1 MRAWREFFSRRLAEI
16 SFYIGLDAVTA
27 AATYIVSYGEPGL
40 YPGQLMVRMLGAML
54 LVNGLVG
61 GPDTMMYWKESG
73 RRIEAEKERDAA
85 VARSEKVVQERNEA
99 EAKAA
104 QERNEAEAK
113 AAQERNEAEAKA
125 AQERAGLEKQVAER
139 DQEIQ
144 ALRAQIDEIQ
154 NERNQR
160 RRARRRRLRDV
171 V

>member
-85 VARSEKVVQERNEA
+85 VARAEKDAARAEKAVARAEKA
-99 EAKAA
+99 EADAARERAAREKQTAA
-104 QERNEAEAK
+104 Q
-113 AAQERNEAEAKA
+113 
-125 AQERAGLEKQVAER
+125 G
-139 DQEIQ
+139 QEIQ

-154 NERNQR
+154 NERNRR
-160 RRARRRRLRDV
+160 RRARRRRLRDAV
-171 V
+171 

>member
-85 VARSEKVVQERNEA
+85 VARAEKEAARVEKVVQERNEA
-99 EAKAA
+99 VADAA
-104 QERNEAEAK
+104 R
-113 AAQERNEAEAKA
+113 
-125 AQERAGLEKQVAER
+125 ERAAREKQTAEQG
-139 DQEIQ
+139 QEIQ

-160 RRARRRRLRDV
+160 RRARRRRLRDAV
-171 V
+171 

>member
-85 VARSEKVVQERNEA
+85 VARAEKDAARAEKAVARAEKA
-99 EAKAA
+99 EADAA
-104 QERNEAEAK
+104 R
-113 AAQERNEAEAKA
+113 
-125 AQERAGLEKQVAER
+125 ERAAREKQTAEQG
-139 DQEIQ
+139 QEIQ

-154 NERNQR
+154 NERGQR
-160 RRARRRRLRDV
+160 RRARRRRLRDAV
-171 V
+171 

>member
-27 AATYIVSYGEPGL
+27 AATYIVSYGDPGL

-104 QERNEAEAK
+104 R
-113 AAQERNEAEAKA
+113 ERNEAEAKA

-160 RRARRRRLRDV
+160 RRARRRRLRDAV
-171 V
+171 

>member
-85 VARSEKVVQERNEA
+85 VARVDKVVQERNEA
-99 EAKAA
+99 VAKAT
-104 QERNEAEAK
+104 QERNEAVAD
-113 AAQERNEAEAKA
+113 AAR
-125 AQERAGLEKQVAER
+125 ERAAREKQTAEQG
-139 DQEIQ
+139 QEIQ

-154 NERNQR
+154 NERNRR
-160 RRARRRRLRDV
+160 RRARRRRLRDAV
-171 V
+171 

>member
-85 VARSEKVVQERNEA
+85 VARAEKAVARAEKVVQERNEA
-99 EAKAA
+99 VAKAT
-104 QERNEAEAK
+104 QERNEAVAD
-113 AAQERNEAEAKA
+113 AAR
-125 AQERAGLEKQVAER
+125 ERAAREKQTAEQG
-139 DQEIQ
+139 QEIQ

-154 NERNQR
+154 NERGQR
-160 RRARRRRLRDV
+160 RRARRRRLRDAV
-171 V
+171 

>member
-85 VARSEKVVQERNEA
+85 LESAEKAVARVEKVVQERNEA
-99 EAKAA
+99 VAKAT
-104 QERNEAEAK
+104 
-113 AAQERNEAEAKA
+113 QERNEAEAKA
-125 AQERAGLEKQVAER
+125 AQERAGLEKQVAEQG
-139 DQEIQ
+139 QEIQ

-160 RRARRRRLRDV
+160 RRARRRRLRDAV
-171 V
+171 

>member
-16 SFYIGLDAVTA
+16 SFYIGLDAATA

-85 VARSEKVVQERNEA
+85 VARVDKVVQERNEA
-99 EAKAA
+99 VAKAT
-104 QERNEAEAK
+104 QERNEAVAD
-113 AAQERNEAEAKA
+113 AAR
-125 AQERAGLEKQVAER
+125 ERAAREKQTAEQG
-139 DQEIQ
+139 QEIQ

-160 RRARRRRLRDV
+160 RRARRRRLRDAV
-171 V
+171 

>member
-85 VARSEKVVQERNEA
+85 VARAEKDAARAEKAVARAEKA
-99 EAKAA
+99 EADAA
-104 QERNEAEAK
+104 R
-113 AAQERNEAEAKA
+113 
-125 AQERAGLEKQVAER
+125 ERAAREKQTAEQG
-139 DQEIQ
+139 QEIQ

-160 RRARRRRLRDV
+160 RRARRRRLRDAV
-171 V
+171 

>member
-85 VARSEKVVQERNEA
+85 VARAEKVVQERNEA
-99 EAKAA
+99 VAKAT
-104 QERNEAEAK
+104 QERNEAVAD
-113 AAQERNEAEAKA
+113 AAR
-125 AQERAGLEKQVAER
+125 ERAAREKQTAEQG
-139 DQEIQ
+139 QEIQ

-154 NERNQR
+154 NERNRR
-160 RRARRRRLRDV
+160 RRARRRRLRDAV
-171 V
+171 

>member
-104 QERNEAEAK
+104 QER
-113 AAQERNEAEAKA
+113 
-125 AQERAGLEKQVAER
+125 AGLEKQVAER

-160 RRARRRRLRDV
+160 RRARRRRLRDAV
-171 V
+171 

>member
-85 VARSEKVVQERNEA
+85 VARVDKVVQERNEA
-99 EAKAA
+99 VAKAT
-104 QERNEAEAK
+104 QERNEAVAD
-113 AAQERNEAEAKA
+113 AAR
-125 AQERAGLEKQVAER
+125 ERAAREKQTAEQG
-139 DQEIQ
+139 QEIQ

-154 NERNQR
+154 NERNRR
-160 RRARRRRLRDV
+160 RRARRRRLRDAI
-171 V
+171 